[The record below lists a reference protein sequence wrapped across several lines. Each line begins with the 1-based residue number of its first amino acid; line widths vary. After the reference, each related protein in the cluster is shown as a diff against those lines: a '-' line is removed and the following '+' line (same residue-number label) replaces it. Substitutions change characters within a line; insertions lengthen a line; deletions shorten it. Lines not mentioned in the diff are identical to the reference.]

1 MNKRNKERLHLG
13 VQKEMDRKEEIFDNI
28 ARMLVL
34 AGLSLFGK
42 VNRVTHLKAPR
53 HPFEGS
59 PSSKKAHP

>member
-34 AGLSLFGK
+34 AGLSLFGLRG
-42 VNRVTHLKAPR
+42 VLPEIA
-53 HPFEGS
+53 
-59 PSSKKAHP
+59 